1 MGRENRQRR
10 KAKSREKLKRRTRDR
25 ASDRGAFTRQEP
37 NRGAFT
43 WEELVVQARF
53 FLVQI
58 MADSCPCGECD
69 APAWEESARLLYR
82 RMPTARWPEAVAAAI
97 DALAEEAVGQAWDRG
112 WMPMDVLSLLS
123 KECASAAVKAAA
135 ATLMRSEL
143 RRYAEAQ
150 LSDQWSA
157 QRETLAER
165 SPSASA
171 TEALSG
177 LESPARVAALAALLE
192 ALYTLADLQPIP
204 LVQPRPGSRRAEV
217 RGGGA
222 ESSKVYEKIRALLA
236 KAESTDSDAEA
247 EAFTA
252 KAQQLIARHSIN
264 EALLAESPDAALEAA
279 AVRVYIEKPYEKPK
293 SELLHVVADANGC
306 RSVYS
311 PTAGFATVVG
321 GATNL
326 RSVELLY
333 NSLLVQATS
342 AMARA
347 GSKRD
352 RTGRSRTRSFRQSFL
367 ASFAV
372 RIGER
377 LAESAEATVREVA
390 DETGTDL
397 VPVMRLRREA
407 VDAKTE
413 ELFPNLTMQ
422 ASTRI
427 SDYEG
432 HIAGRAAAD
441 RARLQGAEAVQ
452 ASG

>member
-1 MGRENRQRR
+1 MGRNNRQRR
-10 KAKSREKLKRRTRDR
+10 KAKSREKLKHRSRER
-25 ASDRGAFTRQEP
+25 ATGQSRS
-37 NRGAFT
+37 T

-53 FLVQI
+53 ALLQTV
-58 MADSCPCGECD
+58 ADTCACGQCD

-82 RMPTARWPEAVAAAI
+82 QAPSAHWPEAVAAAI
-97 DALAEEAVGQAWDRG
+97 DSLAAEAVGQAWDRG
-112 WMPMDVLSLLS
+112 WMPMDVLSLLA
-123 KECASAAVKAAA
+123 KESARAAVKTAA

-157 QRETLAER
+157 QREALAER
-165 SPSASA
+165 SPSACA
-171 TEALSG
+171 AEALAD
-177 LESPARVAALAALLE
+177 LEGPVRVTASAALLE
-192 ALYTLADLQPIP
+192 ALGTIADFQPIP
-204 LVQPRPGSRRAEV
+204 LVQPRPGSRSGSV

-222 ESSKVYEKIRALLA
+222 ESSKAYEKIRALLA
-236 KAESTDSDAEA
+236 KAEATDSDAEA

-264 EALLAESPDAALEAA
+264 EALLAESPDAALETA
-279 AVRVYIEKPYEKPK
+279 AVRIYIEKPYEKPK

-311 PTAGFATVVG
+311 LTAGFATVVG

-342 AMARA
+342 AMTRA

-352 RTGRSRTRSFRQSFL
+352 GSGRSRTRSFRQSFL
-367 ASFAV
+367 ASFAA

-377 LAESAEATVREVA
+377 LAESADQTAREVA

-407 VDAKTE
+407 VDAKIE
-413 ELFPNLTMQ
+413 ELFPNLTMR
-422 ASTRI
+422 AATRI

-432 HIAGRAAAD
+432 HVAGRAAAD
-441 RARLQGAEAVQ
+441 RARLQGAEALDG
-452 ASG
+452 A

>member
-1 MGRENRQRR
+1 M
-10 KAKSREKLKRRTRDR
+10 
-25 ASDRGAFTRQEP
+25 
-37 NRGAFT
+37 
-43 WEELVVQARF
+43 
-53 FLVQI
+53 
-58 MADSCPCGECD
+58 
-69 APAWEESARLLYR
+69 
-82 RMPTARWPEAVAAAI
+82 
-97 DALAEEAVGQAWDRG
+97 
-112 WMPMDVLSLLS
+112 
-123 KECASAAVKAAA
+123 KAAA

-157 QRETLAER
+157 QREALAER
-165 SPSASA
+165 SPSASVA
-171 TEALSG
+171 EALSG
-177 LESPARVAALAALLE
+177 LESPDRAAASAALLE
-192 ALYTLADLQPIP
+192 GLKALAELQPIP
-204 LVQPRPGSRRAEV
+204 MVQPRPGSRPSAVRA
-217 RGGGA
+217 GGA
-222 ESSKVYEKIRALLA
+222 ESSKVYEKVRALLA
-236 KAESTDSDAEA
+236 KAEATDSDAEA

-279 AVRVYIEKPYEKPK
+279 AARIYVEKPYEKPK

-311 PTAGFATVVG
+311 PAAGFATVVG

-342 AMARA
+342 AMTRA

-352 RTGRSRTRSFRQSFL
+352 GSGRSRARSFRQSFL

-377 LAESAEATVREVA
+377 LAESADETVREVA

-397 VPVMRLRREA
+397 VPVMQLRREA

-413 ELFPNLTMQ
+413 ELFPNLTMR
-422 ASTRI
+422 AATRI
-427 SDYEG
+427 SDFEG
-432 HIAGRAAAD
+432 HVAGRAAAD
-441 RARLQGAEAVQ
+441 RARLQGAEALDS
-452 ASG
+452 A